1 MATVENA
8 NGAKF
13 VMLTKAE
20 ACSIIGSLGAMLA
33 DEALEGSHGGSCPY
47 ISVYDIVSN
56 INSRMFFIVDPHFC
70 DVTSEI
76 LEAGKS
82 IIVLPRNEAANII
95 GNLAKQMV
103 KWGGDTVSVSVQD
116 RGKVLYRLV
125 LGVR

>member
-1 MATVENA
+1 MATVENV

-47 ISVYDIVSN
+47 IGAYDIVSN
-56 INSRMFFIVDPHFC
+56 VNSRIFFIVDPNLR
-70 DVTSEI
+70 DVSGEI
-76 LEAGKS
+76 LEEGNI
-82 IIVLPRNEAANII
+82 IIVLPRHEAANII
-95 GNLAKQMV
+95 GNLAHQLV
-103 KWGGDTVSVSVQD
+103 KWGGDTVSVSIQD
-116 RGKVLYRLV
+116 RGKQLYRLV